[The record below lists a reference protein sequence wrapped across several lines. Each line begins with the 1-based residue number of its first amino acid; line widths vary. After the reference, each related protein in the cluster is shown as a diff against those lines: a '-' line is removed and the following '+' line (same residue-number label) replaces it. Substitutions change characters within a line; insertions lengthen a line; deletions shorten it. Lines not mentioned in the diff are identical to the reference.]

1 MMLVTTWKDI
11 LRRKDVDGL
20 KTLAI
25 LKAIVLEAIHRMSGA
40 GLAII
45 IHAGQYMA
53 DLPHLEGYPLPP
65 DP

>member
-25 LKAIVLEAIHRMSGA
+25 LKAIVLKAIHRMSGA
-40 GLAII
+40 GMVVI
-45 IHAGQYMA
+45 IHAGHIW
-53 DLPHLEGYPLPP
+53 LTCLI
-65 DP
+65 